1 MLGALSI
8 SGGIMLFL
16 SFYELIP
23 ESISEIEVSGRSSE
37 VANKWTL
44 YNIILCRLFLFCG
57 LILGILLDSL
67 MSSCKLINEPKLTK
81 EMLEDIE
88 TKNEEEK
95 KKKQEEMDRE
105 LESGRISIEM
115 SELKTKEEKKEMIE
129 NMKRSPSSIQSIT
142 HMDEEKLSTRSKKK
156 LIIVSIVTGIAMA
169 IHNFPEGIATYTA
182 CCIILIYYSE

>member
-1 MLGALSI
+1 
-8 SGGIMLFL
+8 MLFL

-23 ESISEIEVSGRSSE
+23 ESISEIEASGRSSD

-44 YNIILCRLFLFCG
+44 YNIIICRLFLFCG
-57 LILGILLDSL
+57 LILGIILDSI

-81 EMLEDIE
+81 EILEDIE

-105 LESGRISIEM
+105 LESGKISIEM
-115 SELKTKEEKKEMIE
+115 AELTKEEKKEMIE

-142 HMDEEKLSTRSKKK
+142 QTDEEKLSVKSKKK
-156 LIIVSIVTGIAMA
+156 LRIVSIVTGIAMA